1 MAPGRPILVTGAAG
15 CIGAWV
21 TARLVAAGA
30 GVVAFDTSSDRRR
43 VRLLIDEDGLAR
55 VPWVVGDVADSEAVD
70 AAVADHGVG
79 AIIHLAALQIPFC
92 RADPVAGAR
101 VNVVGTAAVFE
112 AARRRGVRRLV
123 YASSIA
129 APAAAEDSPHLATL
143 YGAYKTCDEAIA
155 RLYWQDFEVP
165 SIGLR
170 PHTVYGPGRDQGM
183 TSAPSKAMLAAAA
196 GRRYTI
202 PFTGPL
208 LFQYAGE
215 VADAFIRCAG
225 AEVEGA
231 HLHDLEGVRATIAD
245 VVAAIV
251 SAVPDAEI
259 DCTGDALP
267 FPADADEAPLRA
279 LVGDWRA
286 VPLAEGTRDT
296 IAAFRSLLARG
307 LVGAD
312 DATD

>member
-1 MAPGRPILVTGAAG
+1 MAPGQPVLVTGAAG

-30 GVVAFDTSSDRRR
+30 SVVAFDISPDRRR
-43 VRLLIDEDGLAR
+43 ARLLIDDDELAR
-55 VPWVVGDVADSEAVD
+55 VPWVVGDIADAQAVEA
-70 AAVADHGVG
+70 AAADHGVG
-79 AIIHLAALQIPFC
+79 AIVHLAALQVPFC

-112 AARRRGVRRLV
+112 AARRLGVRRLV

-129 APAAAEDSPHLATL
+129 APAAAPDSPYLATL

-155 RLYWQDFEVP
+155 RLYWQDFGVP
-165 SIGLR
+165 SIGVR

-215 VADAFIRCAG
+215 VADAFIRCA
-225 AEVEGA
+225 AIEVEGA
-231 HLHDLEGVRATIAD
+231 HLHDLLGDRVTIAD
-245 VVAAIV
+245 IVAAIE
-251 SAVPDAEI
+251 SAAPGAEI
-259 DCTGDALP
+259 DCAGEALP
-267 FPADADEAPLRA
+267 FPADADDERLRA
-279 LVGDWRA
+279 LVGDWPA
-286 VPLAEGTRDT
+286 VPLAEGTRTT
-296 IAAFRSLLARG
+296 IAAFRDLLARG
-307 LVGAD
+307 LVTANE
-312 DATD
+312 AE